1 MSSDRERS
9 KWRTL
14 VFASTWIAYAGYYLT
29 RKNYAVAQPAFM
41 QELGW
46 TKDQVGIIVTGYAT
60 VYAIG
65 QFINGVLGDKLGAR
79 VMLAIGFVLTAAC
92 SVLLGFG
99 ESIGFMAIV
108 YGLNGYA
115 QSMGWPNVTRAM
127 TNWFTVQE
135 RGRVMGWWG
144 TNYPVGEAIATAFGA
159 FLLAHYGWRSTFF
172 VPAVVVLVV
181 GVIVTIMVRDHPR
194 DVGLASVASGKTG
207 TGTPTRTGSEGSLA
221 RSLKHLLDVRVLTV
235 GLAYFCLKFVRYTF
249 IFWIGTY
256 FVETMGFT
264 PVQAAELQIPFP
276 LIGALG
282 AIAAGYL
289 SDKVFR
295 ARRAPAAVLML
306 FGLGLGL
313 IVFLFLPK
321 DALLAAIVL
330 SFCGFMTFG
339 PDMLI
344 SAAAAM
350 DFGTE
355 EAGATATGFVNGLGS
370 AGAAVQGAVV
380 GYVAQQYGWNAVF
393 YILIAMVV
401 ACIAVTATLW
411 NARGE

>member
-1 MSSDRERS
+1 LSAERERN
-9 KWRTL
+9 KWRYL
-14 VFASTWIAYAGYYLT
+14 VFASTWLAYAGYYLT

-60 VYAIG
+60 VYAVG
-65 QFINGVLGDKLGAR
+65 QFINGVLGDRLGAR
-79 VMLAIGFVLTAAC
+79 VMLAIGFVLTAIC
-92 SVLLGFG
+92 SALLGFG
-99 ESIGFMAIV
+99 ESVGVMALI
-108 YGLNGYA
+108 YGINGYA

-127 TNWFTVQE
+127 TNWFTVRE

-144 TNYPVGEAIATAFGA
+144 TNYPVGEAIATAFAA
-159 FLLAHYGWRSTFF
+159 FLLAHYGWRSTFI
-172 VPAVVVLVV
+172 VPAAVVLVV
-181 GVIVTIMVRDHPR
+181 GVAVTLMVRDHPR
-194 DVGLASVASGKTG
+194 DVGLPPINLS
-207 TGTPTRTGSEGSLA
+207 TRTAPAVRESAWAS
-221 RSLKHLLDVRVLTV
+221 SLKHLKDARVLTV

-306 FGLGLGL
+306 VGLGLGL

-321 DALLAAIVL
+321 DALLAALVL

-380 GYVAQQYGWNAVF
+380 GWVAHAYGWDAVF
-393 YILIAMVV
+393 YILIGMVV
-401 ACIAVTATLW
+401 ACIGVTATLW